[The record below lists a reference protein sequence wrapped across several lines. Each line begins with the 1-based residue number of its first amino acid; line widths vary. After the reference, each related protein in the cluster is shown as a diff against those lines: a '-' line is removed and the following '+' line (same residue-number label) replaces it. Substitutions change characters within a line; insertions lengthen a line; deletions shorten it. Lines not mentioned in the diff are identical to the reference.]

1 MNKKILEELRKELK
15 KARSRWRVAV
25 VDDSIDLVE
34 QLDSYGEELPKDPT
48 KAEEMLLNGAKDW
61 RAYSYGGLCLI
72 SDFDIALHYC
82 TNSEFKRVR
91 LKDGS
96 IRQKANASENWLDV
110 QARALFQACELI
122 KEIIRKE
129 DK

>member
-25 VDDSIDLVE
+25 VCDAIDLIE
-34 QLDSYGEELPKDPT
+34 QADQWAQDLPKDPE
-48 KAEEMLLNGAKDW
+48 KAETLLLNGAKDW
-61 RAYSYGGLCLI
+61 RAYSYSGLGLI
-72 SDFDIALHYC
+72 WDWDIAVHYC
-82 TNSEFKRVR
+82 TNSELKKVT
-91 LKDGS
+91 LKDGN
-96 IRQKANASENWLDV
+96 IRQKANARENWADV

>member
-1 MNKKILEELRKELK
+1 MNKKILEELRKEIK

-61 RAYSYGGLCLI
+61 RAY
-72 SDFDIALHYC
+72 
-82 TNSEFKRVR
+82 
-91 LKDGS
+91 
-96 IRQKANASENWLDV
+96 
-110 QARALFQACELI
+110 
-122 KEIIRKE
+122 
-129 DK
+129 